1 LNYIELA
8 NPVSARGAFGTADNV
23 LAFDKRRKDFGGSV
37 AGAKM
42 QTIIY

>member
-1 LNYIELA
+1 VYDIGLA

-23 LAFDKRRKDFGGSV
+23 LAFDKRRKGFGGSLAE
-37 AGAKM
+37 AGT